1 MKTLNYK
8 EFSDSVNLSSWLE
21 MIFQDVMS
29 SYILLNF
36 NEIDETYQMKNCVD
50 IGSNLGAFS
59 ALASDWFDNI

>member
-8 EFSDSVNLSSWLE
+8 EFSDPANLSSWLE

-50 IGSNLGAFS
+50 IGSKLF
-59 ALASDWFDNI
+59 II